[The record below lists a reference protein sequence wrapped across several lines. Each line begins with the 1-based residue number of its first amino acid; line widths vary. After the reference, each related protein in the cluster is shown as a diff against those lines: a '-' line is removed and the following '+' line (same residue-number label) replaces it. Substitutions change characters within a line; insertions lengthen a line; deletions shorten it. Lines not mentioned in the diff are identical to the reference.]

1 MEKIRKGSILALS
14 LTLCL
19 LLCGCQGLGGLGG
32 LGGKSPNQRSVA
44 QVMAL
49 DLVPGGESIRLTL
62 RVLDEEGSPEGP
74 ASFRTVQ
81 AQGETITGALGEAGR
96 QLGKEIFL
104 RDIRLVLLGEEL
116 CRQGIDSFQNFMSQ
130 SYQIRPR
137 VSVAAVRREAA
148 PLLEA
153 DDSGEAPADSLVP
166 LLEWS
171 SRPGNPAVTVM
182 ETERLRS
189 AGEGD
194 CFLPLTGLDRE
205 GKGEVSGAAIF
216 RGGRLTR
223 LLEGKEAEQLRLLAA
238 DPRQSVTAV
247 ALPGGGTATFRLTGR
262 RGRLHGSSVRN
273 IPQFTAKYTFEFQ
286 LLELDGGAQS
296 PPDLEALERALEE
309 RIKGE
314 MEECIR
320 KVVFDS
326 GADVM
331 GMAVSQ
337 RRDNSGWWNRNGD
350 WRQEKEGESLFEKS
364 VFFLDIRCRITQT
377 DVSIP
382 LKGT

>member
-1 MEKIRKGSILALS
+1 MGKLHKGSLLALS
-14 LTLCL
+14 VLFCL
-19 LLCGCQGLGGLGG
+19 LLCGCQG

-49 DLVPGGESIRLTL
+49 DLVPGSEPIRLTL

-81 AQGETITGALGEAGR
+81 AQGKTITGALGEAGR

-104 RDIRLVLLGEEL
+104 RDIRLVLLGEGL
-116 CRQGIDSFQNFMSQ
+116 CRRGIDSFQNFMSQ

-137 VSVAAVRREAA
+137 VSVAAVRQEAA

-166 LLEWS
+166 LLEWNN
-171 SRPGNPAVTVM
+171 RPGNPAVTVM
-182 ETERLRS
+182 EAERLRS

-194 CFLPLTGLDRE
+194 CFLPLASLDGE
-205 GKGEVSGAAIF
+205 GKGEVSGAAVF
-216 RGGRLTR
+216 RGGRLAR
-223 LLEGKEAEQLRLLAA
+223 LLDVREAEQLRLLAA
-238 DPRQSVTAV
+238 DPRQSVV
-247 ALPGGGTATFRLTGR
+247 VVSLPGGGSASFRLTGR
-262 RGRLHGSSVRN
+262 KGRLHGSSVQN
-273 IPQFTAKYTFEFQ
+273 IPQFTSKFTFEFQ
-286 LLELDGGAQS
+286 LLEFDGNS
-296 PPDLEALERALEE
+296 EDSSNLEELERALEE
-309 RIKGE
+309 KVKGE

-337 RRDNSGWWNRNGD
+337 RRDNAEWWNRNRD
-350 WRQEKEGESLFEKS
+350 WRKEREGETLFEKS
-364 VFFLDIRCRITQT
+364 VFYLDIKCRITQT

-382 LKGT
+382 LIGT